1 MIQQIKSKLAAFH
14 NAVSKKEKKIKPVWF
29 FFLLLLLFASCQEE
43 KKKTIV
49 CWGDS
54 LTAPHRETLK
64 QKIRGI
70 FVEDHDYPSVL
81 QKILGDDYEVIN
93 CGVGG
98 ENTLTIMGRQGA
110 YPFILAH
117 DVTINSK
124 DCALENFMGN
134 TDVPAFLSSYN
145 NEVCY
150 PLLQHK
156 SSAKINDCMIQGGI
170 YELSAESNI
179 WRVGDGYGK
188 AYNYFITP
196 KVPSDKQIVLK
207 KGSAIHTYAMKNLR
221 NAYCNII
228 FMGENGGFKDVKDL
242 IKQIKAMI
250 IYSKCNRY
258 IVIGFHK
265 CNAVI
270 PNMKRMYEMEDSLQ
284 QAFGKHY
291 LCIRK
296 PLVQKGLQFANLQAT
311 KVDEDSVRK
320 GVVPPQL
327 LVDGLHFTSK
337 GYEFIGDL
345 VSQKM
350 KELEY

>member
-1 MIQQIKSKLAAFH
+1 MMQTNKLLLAAFH
-14 NAVSKKEKKIKPVWF
+14 DAVSKKEKKIKPICF

-43 KKKTIV
+43 KKKVIV

-54 LTAPHRETLK
+54 LTAPHQETLK

-124 DCALENFMGN
+124 DCGLENFMGN

-145 NEVCY
+145 TEVCY

-156 SSAKINDCMIQGGI
+156 SSAKINDCMIQGGT
-170 YELSAESNI
+170 YELSVESKI

-196 KVPSDKQIVLK
+196 KESSDKQLVLK
-207 KGSAIHTYAMKNLR
+207 KGSKVQTWAMSHLR

-228 FMGENGGFKDVKDL
+228 FMGENGGFKDVRDL
-242 IKQIKAMI
+242 ICQIKAMI
-250 IYSKCNRY
+250 AYSKSDRY

-265 CNAVI
+265 YNNVI
-270 PNMKRMYEMEDSLQ
+270 STHKRMVEMEDSLSK
-284 QAFGKHY
+284 AFGSHY

-296 PLVQKGLQFANLQAT
+296 YLVKEGLKEAGMTAT
-311 KVDEDSVRK
+311 KADLDSMRI
-320 GVVPPQL
+320 GVVPSQL
-327 LVDGLHFTSK
+327 LVDGIHFTSK
-337 GYEFIGDL
+337 GYDIIGKL
-345 VSQKM
+345 VAMKM

>member
-1 MIQQIKSKLAAFH
+1 
-14 NAVSKKEKKIKPVWF
+14 
-29 FFLLLLLFASCQEE
+29 
-43 KKKTIV
+43 
-49 CWGDS
+49 
-54 LTAPHRETLK
+54 
-64 QKIRGI
+64 
-70 FVEDHDYPSVL
+70 
-81 QKILGDDYEVIN
+81 
-93 CGVGG
+93 
-98 ENTLTIMGRQGA
+98 
-110 YPFILAH
+110 
-117 DVTINSK
+117 
-124 DCALENFMGN
+124 
-134 TDVPAFLSSYN
+134 
-145 NEVCY
+145 
-150 PLLQHK
+150 
-156 SSAKINDCMIQGGI
+156 
-170 YELSAESNI
+170 
-179 WRVGDGYGK
+179 
-188 AYNYFITP
+188 
-196 KVPSDKQIVLK
+196 
-207 KGSAIHTYAMKNLR
+207 
-221 NAYCNII
+221 
-228 FMGENGGFKDVKDL
+228 MGENGGFKDVKDL